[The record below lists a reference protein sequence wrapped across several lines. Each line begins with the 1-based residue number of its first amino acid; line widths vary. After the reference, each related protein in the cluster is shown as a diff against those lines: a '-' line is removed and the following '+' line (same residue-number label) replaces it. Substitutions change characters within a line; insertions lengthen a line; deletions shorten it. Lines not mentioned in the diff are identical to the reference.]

1 MIDYFALLGL
11 ERRPFVADE
20 SLKNAY
26 LHKTESSRADT
37 SDLGALSS
45 FNIAFRTLSNP
56 AARTQHLLTL
66 EFGDA
71 RGGQLGSEL
80 GELFGTVAEALQA
93 VDGEIGSLS
102 AQSSALLRAMA
113 FQRIDA
119 VRRKLDDAESEL
131 SSREQSLL
139 ADIRS
144 IDEAWSENRA
154 RCKVPLAQ
162 VALSLT
168 FVQKWVSEVRERK
181 IRLEE
186 LA

>member
-1 MIDYFALLGL
+1 MIDYFALLGI

-26 LHKTESSRADT
+26 FQKTESSRSDT
-37 SDLGALSS
+37 GNVEALSS
-45 FNIAFRTLSNP
+45 FNMAFQTLSSQ
-56 AARTQHLLTL
+56 ATRTQHLLTL

-71 RGGQLGSEL
+71 RGGQLGSDL

-93 VDGEIGSLS
+93 VDNEFGSLS
-102 AQSSALLRAMA
+102 PQSSALLRAMA
-113 FQRIDA
+113 FHRIDA
-119 VRRKLDDAESEL
+119 VRGKLDEADAEL
-131 SSREQSLL
+131 SSREQSLV
-139 ADIRS
+139 ADLRR
-144 IDEAWSENRA
+144 IDEAWIENRA
-154 RCKVPLAQ
+154 QCRAPLAQ

-168 FVQKWVSEVRERK
+168 FVQKWLSEVRERK

>member
-1 MIDYFALLGL
+1 MIDYFALLGI
-11 ERRPFVADE
+11 ERRPFIVDE
-20 SLKNAY
+20 YLKNAY
-26 LHKTESSRADT
+26 LLKTESSRADR
-37 SDLGALSS
+37 SDVDALSS
-45 FNIAFRTLSNP
+45 LNIAFRTLSNP
-56 AARTQHLLTL
+56 ATRVQHLLTV

-71 RGGQLGSEL
+71 RGGQLGSDL
-80 GELFGTVAEALQA
+80 GELFGTVVEALQA

-119 VRRKLDDAESEL
+119 VRGKLDDAEAEL

-139 ADIRS
+139 ADLQS
-144 IDEAWSENRA
+144 IDEAWSENRTQ
-154 RCKVPLAQ
+154 CKAPLTQ

-168 FVQKWVSEVRERK
+168 FVQKWLSEVRERK

>member
-1 MIDYFALLGL
+1 MIDYFALLGI
-11 ERRPFVADE
+11 ERRPFIADE
-20 SLKNAY
+20 FLKKAY
-26 LHKTESSRADT
+26 LLKTESSRADG
-37 SDLGALSS
+37 SDVDTLSS
-45 FNIAFRTLSNP
+45 LNMAFRILSNP
-56 AARTQHLLTL
+56 ATRVQHLLTV
-66 EFGDA
+66 EFGDG
-71 RGGQLGSEL
+71 RGGQLGSDV
-80 GELFGTVAEALQA
+80 GELFGTVVEALQT

-119 VRRKLDDAESEL
+119 VRGKLDDAEAEL

-144 IDEAWSENRA
+144 IDEGWSENRA
-154 RCKVPLAQ
+154 QCKAPLAQ

-168 FVQKWVSEVRERK
+168 FVQKWLSEVRERK

>member
-1 MIDYFALLGL
+1 MIDYFALLGI
-11 ERRPFVADE
+11 ERRPFIADE
-20 SLKNAY
+20 SLKSAY
-26 LHKTESSRADT
+26 LQKTESFRADT
-37 SDLGALSS
+37 SDVHTLSS
-45 FNIAFRTLSNP
+45 SNMAFRTLSNP
-56 AARTQHLLTL
+56 ATRTQHLLTL
-66 EFGDA
+66 EFGDT
-71 RGGQLGSEL
+71 RGGQLGSDL
-80 GELFGTVAEALQA
+80 GELFGKVAEALHA

-113 FQRIDA
+113 FQRIEA
-119 VRRKLDDAESEL
+119 VRRKLDDAQAEL

-144 IDEAWSENRA
+144 IDEVWSENRA
-154 RCKVPLAQ
+154 QCRTPLAQ

-168 FVQKWVSEVRERK
+168 FVQKWVSEIRERK